1 MQNERKN
8 PSHFL
13 SENGKQFLQKK
24 IRENSS
30 ISSSRICHD
39 TATGVHYG
47 VITCEG
53 CKASLSLISIRSTFS
68 LHQCHFFQGF
78 FKRSITQ
85 GIPYR
90 CFFGDKCV
98 INMETRNR
106 CKACRFQRCLE
117 QGMAM
122 ESVKMGRIP
131 KKVKEKALRNYQKY
145 QERKSQ
151 QQQQQIE
158 LLDNEEFIDSE
169 TDNSSLSG
177 FIRESTSSSSSEH
190 SNMNISQSFDSNQ
203 ETIVIPPSKSPFI
216 HRIFPI
222 RM

>member
-1 MQNERKN
+1 MNQY
-8 PSHFL
+8 
-13 SENGKQFLQKK
+13 
-24 IRENSS
+24 
-30 ISSSRICHD
+30 D
-39 TATGVHYG
+39 
-47 VITCEG
+47 
-53 CKASLSLISIRSTFS
+53 
-68 LHQCHFFQGF
+68 FFQGF

-151 QQQQQIE
+151 QQTQIE
-158 LLDNEEFIDSE
+158 SLDNEEFVDSE
-169 TDNSSLSG
+169 IDNSSLSDV
-177 FIRESTSSSSSEH
+177 FRESTSSSSSEH
-190 SNMNISQSFDSNQ
+190 SNLNTHQSVDSNQ
-203 ETIVIPPSKSPFI
+203 EIVVIPPSKSSSSIEYLP
-216 HRIFPI
+216 
-222 RM
+222 